1 MGCIVLRIIAGK
13 FKGRKIKSY
22 QTDQVRPTK
31 DMVKEAVFNIL
42 LDFPQGKDCLDLF
55 AGFGS
60 LGLEAASRGAA
71 SIDFV
76 EIASKNCKIIED
88 NIALLGIEDKTELF
102 CQDVN
107 SFIKSN
113 NKKYDLVF
121 IDPPY
126 DEDHY
131 ENTLAAL
138 LTYQLLKNP
147 AILIVEFRENY
158 RPEIP
163 EELVIIKEKAYGST
177 GIIIAEF
184 QG

>member
-1 MGCIVLRIIAGK
+1 MFGVRIIAGK
-13 FKGRKIKSY
+13 FKGRKLKSY
-22 QTDQVRPTK
+22 QTDKVRPTK

-55 AGFGS
+55 AGFGN

-76 EIASKNCKIIED
+76 EIASRNCKIIKD
-88 NIALLGIEDKTELF
+88 NIELLGIEEESNLF
-102 CQDVN
+102 CQDVK
-107 SFIKSN
+107 SFIKSS

-126 DEDHY
+126 DEDY
-131 ENTLAAL
+131 YKDTLTAL
-138 LTYQLLKNP
+138 LDNKLLKNP
-147 AILIVEFRENY
+147 AVLIVEFRENY

-163 EELVIIKEKAYGST
+163 EELVIIKEKDYGST

>member
-1 MGCIVLRIIAGK
+1 LRIIAGK
-13 FKGRKIKSY
+13 FKGRKLKSY
-22 QTDQVRPTK
+22 QTEKVRPTK

-55 AGFGS
+55 AGFGN

-76 EIASKNCKIIED
+76 EIASKNCKIIGD
-88 NIALLGIEDKTELF
+88 NIELLGIENKTELF
-102 CQDVN
+102 CQDVK
-107 SFIKSN
+107 SFIKNTN
-113 NKKYDLVF
+113 NKYDLVF

-126 DEDHY
+126 DEGY
-131 ENTLAAL
+131 YKETLISL
-138 LTYQLLKNP
+138 LEYHLLKNP
-147 AILIVEFRENY
+147 AILIIEFRENY

-163 EELVIIKEKAYGST
+163 EELVIIKEKDYGST